1 LTRGNVSKLSRGHAY
16 MVHPDGTVDFAGNK
30 IHPTDFKAMAEAV
43 LADVNFI
50 GAIAV
55 TEGPTEPEKEKP
67 EPVSGSG
74 RKKVTGAD

>member
-1 LTRGNVSKLSRGHAY
+1 
-16 MVHPDGTVDFAGNK
+16 
-30 IHPTDFKAMAEAV
+30 MAEAV